1 MKILLHNRKD
11 IKVFQNSKP
20 LEIYYKN
27 GNEYV
32 EPQVDEDGHF
42 EVQFVKKSEFS
53 GGLWWVKALLFW
65 IIGIMG
71 FFTPKYAKCNH
82 SLDCKVAG
90 VDGNASL
97 NVSFIH
103 PNPKYGV
110 GVGVKLR
117 EQGYEIQGAEYIV
130 DKKACGRK
138 KLYSFLSGVGR
149 LAVIVL
155 AVVVIIKS
163 IIG

>member
-1 MKILLHNRKD
+1 MKIYLYNRKD
-11 IKVFQNSKP
+11 IKVFQNSQP
-20 LEIYYKN
+20 LKINYKN
-27 GNEYV
+27 GREYV
-32 EPQVDEDGHF
+32 EPQVDEQGRF
-42 EVQFVKKSEFS
+42 EVEFVKKSEFS
-53 GGLWWVKALLFW
+53 GGLWFIKALLFW

-82 SLDCKVAG
+82 SLDCKVSG
-90 VDGNASL
+90 VDGNVPL

-110 GVGVKLR
+110 CAGVKLK
-117 EQGYEIQGAEYIV
+117 EEGYLVEGAEYIL
-130 DKKACGRK
+130 DKKSCARK
-138 KLYSFLSGVGR
+138 KFYSFLSGIAR

-155 AVVVIIKS
+155 AVVLIIKA